1 MWQATLGFFW
11 GQPAPL
17 PMETHTLV
25 QGCGFPLG
33 LTKPLGSQTHHRLR
47 SHIIMILCHPGF
59 LSSTTQWLPPLPAAT
74 KWTSNS
80 TCLTITNYSRNWQ
93 QRQRKDDAGLKMSG
107 VCVFFV
113 LCSFLLLIISFY
125 RTILGTTTHKNRYT
139 TTTTIDPKTGEFQLL
154 FPQFISLL

>member
-93 QRQRKDDAGLKMSG
+93 QRQRKDDAGAQNERC
-107 VCVFFV
+107 VCVF
-113 LCSFLLLIISFY
+113 CSLFFFTTYYKFLQD
-125 RTILGTTTHKNRYT
+125 YT
-139 TTTTIDPKTGEFQLL
+139 WHNHLDWPWSGSEHCEQCWNPNQT
-154 FPQFISLL
+154 